1 MKKIIILTVV
11 ILYFSNIVYCQYY
24 YSDILLT
31 QQANTNYL
39 NLKNNKVKKITINN
53 DSNEDGITIKQT
65 FKDSWNILLT
75 EAQLSIGIANTS
87 TQYYVNNLIARKE
100 EDIKNVN
107 STINYYYNDKD
118 KLIQINSKSIDTSE
132 NKSFEENHIFSYD
145 DKSVLLKMLKIK
157 NNNDTTYIDFL
168 KDEKNNIIEERWTY
182 KNKLI
187 ETYYY
192 FYNNQNLITDIV
204 KFNLKVNRMLPEFLF
219 EYNFQNKLVQ
229 LTQIPFGS
237 SNYFV
242 WKYYYNDKQLKEKE
256 VGFNKQGEKIGEM
269 TYNYEYN

>member
-31 QQANTNYL
+31 QQGNINYL
-39 NLKNNKVKKITINN
+39 NLKNNKVKKIVINN
-53 DSNEDGITIKQT
+53 NSNEDGILIKQSFT
-65 FKDSWNILLT
+65 NSWNTLLT
-75 EAQLSIGIANTS
+75 EAQLSIGITNTS
-87 TQYYVNNLIARKE
+87 TQYYENNLITKKE

-107 STINYYYNDKD
+107 STINYYYNNQG
-118 KLIQINSKSIDTSE
+118 KLIQINSKSIDTAV
-132 NKSFEENHIFSYD
+132 NKSFEENHLFIYD
-145 DKSVLLKMLKIK
+145 DKDVLSSMLKIK

-256 VGFNKQGEKIGEM
+256 VVFNKQGEKIGEM

>member
-1 MKKIIILTVV
+1 MKEFFIISV
-11 ILYFSNIVYCQYY
+11 IFLSIVNEATAQFY

-31 QQANTNYL
+31 QQGNSNYL
-39 NLKNNKVKKITINN
+39 NLKNNKVKNITITN
-53 DSNEDGITIKQT
+53 DSNEDGITIKQS
-65 FKDSWNILLT
+65 FKDSWNLLIT
-75 EAQLSIGIANTS
+75 DAQLSIGITNTS
-87 TQYYVNNLIARKE
+87 TQYYVNNLISKKE

-107 STINYYYNDKD
+107 STINYYYNDKG
-118 KLIQINSKSIDTSE
+118 KLIQINSKSIDTSV
-132 NKSFEENHIFSYD
+132 NKSFEENHVFSYD
-145 DKSVLLKMLKIK
+145 DKGVLTRMLKIK
-157 NNNDTTYIDFL
+157 NNNDSTFIDFL
-168 KDEKNNIIEERWTY
+168 KDEKNNIIEERWTH

-192 FYNNQNLITDIV
+192 YYNNENLLTDIV

-237 SNYFV
+237 SNYFI
-242 WKYYYNDKQLKEKE
+242 WKYTYNDKQLKEKE
-256 VGFNKQGEKIGEM
+256 IGFNKKGEKVGEM

>member
-31 QQANTNYL
+31 QQGNINYL
-39 NLKNNKVKKITINN
+39 NLKNNKVKKIVIDNN
-53 DSNEDGITIKQT
+53 SNEDGILIKQFFT
-65 FKDSWNILLT
+65 NSWNTLLT
-75 EAQLSIGIANTS
+75 EAQLSIGITNTS
-87 TQYYVNNLIARKE
+87 TQYYENNLITKKE

-107 STINYYYNDKD
+107 STINYYYNNQG
-118 KLIQINSKSIDTSE
+118 KLIQINSKSIDTAV
-132 NKSFEENHIFSYD
+132 NKSFEENHLFIYD
-145 DKSVLLKMLKIK
+145 NKDVLSSMLKIK

-219 EYNFQNKLVQ
+219 EYNFQNKLIQ

-269 TYNYEYN
+269 TYTYDYN